1 MQRLFTIQVT
11 DLRPGLTV
19 WAEETVRGVVVYKP
33 DVYLADYYLSDYPPR
48 EFINGH
54 RLQFITHSGSKV
66 VWRNCGTV
74 VVSVGRAKKETIR
87 KENVNA

>member
-1 MQRLFTIQVT
+1 MTQLREINVT

-19 WAEETVRGVVVYKP
+19 WKEETVRGNEVYKP

-48 EFINGH
+48 EFILGH
-54 RLQFITHSGSKV
+54 RLQFITHGGQKV
-66 VWRNCGTV
+66 VWRNCGKV

-87 KENVNA
+87 KENVNG